1 MPAAPSAITPA
12 TYTVAVRTLCDFA
25 ARQGDLDTRFTPGPT
40 AAQGQEGHRLVAGR
54 RPAHYQPEVSLS
66 GTWRHLQV
74 RGRAAAVSHADEE
87 RRQTRFPAQTK
98 SRGFMR

>member
-1 MPAAPSAITPA
+1 MTADPSLAAPT

-54 RPAHYQPEVSLS
+54 ATSLPS
-66 GTWRHLQV
+66 
-74 RGRAAAVSHADEE
+74 
-87 RRQTRFPAQTK
+87 RQ
-98 SRGFMR
+98 